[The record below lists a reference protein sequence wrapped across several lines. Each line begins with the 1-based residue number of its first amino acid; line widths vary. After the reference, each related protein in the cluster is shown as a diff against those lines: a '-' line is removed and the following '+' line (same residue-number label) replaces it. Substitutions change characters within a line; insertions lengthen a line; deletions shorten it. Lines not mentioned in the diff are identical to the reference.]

1 MLFAYWQI
9 QMNNFGRVLL
19 PCITADI
26 LYIISTVSAYKIFNH
41 YNGYRYIFCNIDIS
55 LQDYYILER
64 ILRIFFSSNGDIN
77 TVQRYTGYHDID
89 QTETYLTIKTNNSSV
104 LKVQKENI
112 QHCFK
117 NLCLQEP
124 NTNNNVVHN
133 KYCCYRV
140 NNYLVFFAG
149 ACTMLYCTCKIR
161 VPVAMQNLNRT
172 IR

>member
-1 MLFAYWQI
+1 MLFTYWQI
-9 QMNNFGRVLL
+9 QKNNFGRVIL
-19 PCITADI
+19 PCLTEDI
-26 LYIISTVSAYKIFNH
+26 LYIISTVSANKIFDH
-41 YNGYRYIFCNIDIS
+41 YNGYITLASIYRCKTIIPWKEFCVF
-55 LQDYYILER
+55 L
-64 ILRIFFSSNGDIN
+64 FSSNGDIN

-133 KYCCYRV
+133 KYCCYRE
-140 NNYLVFFAG
+140 
-149 ACTMLYCTCKIR
+149 
-161 VPVAMQNLNRT
+161 
-172 IR
+172 